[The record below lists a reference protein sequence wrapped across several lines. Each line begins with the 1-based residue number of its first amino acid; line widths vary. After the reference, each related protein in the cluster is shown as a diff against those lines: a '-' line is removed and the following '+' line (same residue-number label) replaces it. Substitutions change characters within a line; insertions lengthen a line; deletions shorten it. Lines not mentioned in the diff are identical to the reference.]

1 MIMTYRA
8 ADREGRSHGTTGHC
22 PKLSRIKEGT
32 GTGLKRIAC
41 SAIAEI
47 TRKNRK
53 NFILVTKKA
62 PWSVQEAK
70 E

>member
-8 ADREGRSHGTTGHC
+8 ADREGRSPGTTGHC
-22 PKLSRIKEGT
+22 PKLSRIKEGA

-47 TRKNRK
+47 TRK